1 MGAVQLPC
9 RSLKHYYFNMK
20 MHKLSIN
27 PKLLLIL
34 SLCGPLGLEISFY
47 CSGTALAQ
55 TPVKAQSKAQ
65 SKPKTEVKAQ
75 VSLIDP
81 SVVDPVGQL
90 QKISAQVKASSIE
103 LESIAA
109 ELDKLNGEL
118 DKLEGKTAKDIDRKQ
133 FAALEKRFDL
143 TLARSTAV
151 EKKVGL
157 SLSKSLKDIDNVRS
171 ALKKVEHDRQQER
184 LKGKKLKP
192 ILSDKDLKECLKDL
206 TDLDKTVREL
216 QANLKDK

>member
-1 MGAVQLPC
+1 
-9 RSLKHYYFNMK
+9 MK
-20 MHKLSIN
+20 IHNHSISH
-27 PKLLLIL
+27 KLLLLL
-34 SLCGPLGLEISFY
+34 SLELCFC
-47 CSGTALAQ
+47 CSVNSALAQ
-55 TPVKAQSKAQ
+55 SPAKSQGAAKTQSQ
-65 SKPKTEVKAQ
+65 
-75 VSLIDP
+75 IDP

-90 QKISAQVKASSIE
+90 QKISAQVKASSVE

-157 SLSKSLKDIDNVRS
+157 SLGKSLKDIDSVRN
-171 ALKKVEHDRQQER
+171 ALKKVEQERQQDR
-184 LKGKKLKP
+184 LKGKKLTP

>member
-1 MGAVQLPC
+1 
-9 RSLKHYYFNMK
+9 MK

-34 SLCGPLGLEISFY
+34 SLCGPFGLEISFY

-55 TPVKAQSKAQ
+55 TTVKAQSKAQ
-65 SKPKTEVKAQ
+65 SKTKTEIKAQ

-90 QKISAQVKASSIE
+90 QKISGQVKASSIE

-171 ALKKVEHDRQQER
+171 ALKKVERDRQQDR
-184 LKGKKLKP
+184 LKGKKLTP

>member
-1 MGAVQLPC
+1 
-9 RSLKHYYFNMK
+9 
-20 MHKLSIN
+20 MHKHSN
-27 PKLLLIL
+27 SHKLLLLL
-34 SLCGPLGLEISFY
+34 SLELCFCCGENQV
-47 CSGTALAQ
+47 LAQ
-55 TPVKAQSKAQ
+55 STAKSTVKAQGEA
-65 SKPKTEVKAQ
+65 KTPSQ
-75 VSLIDP
+75 IDP

-103 LESIAA
+103 LESIAS

-118 DKLEGKTAKDIDRKQ
+118 DKLEGKTAKNIDRKQ

-157 SLSKSLKDIDNVRS
+157 SLGKSLKDIESVRI
-171 ALKKVEHDRQQER
+171 ALKKVEHDRQQDR
-184 LKGKKLKP
+184 LKGKKLTP

-206 TDLDKTVREL
+206 ADLDKTVREL

>member
-1 MGAVQLPC
+1 
-9 RSLKHYYFNMK
+9 

-55 TPVKAQSKAQ
+55 TTVKAQSKT
-65 SKPKTEVKAQ
+65 KTEIKAQ

-90 QKISAQVKASSIE
+90 QKISGQVKASSIE

>member
-1 MGAVQLPC
+1 MGVVQLPC

-20 MHKLSIN
+20 MPKLSISSN
-27 PKLLLIL
+27 YLLLI
-34 SLCGPLGLEISFY
+34 SLIGLELSF
-47 CSGTALAQ
+47 CGFDGPALAQ
-55 TPVKAQSKAQ
+55 PINKAKPISNAKPVNKAPAKPVAQ
-65 SKPKTEVKAQ
+65 
-75 VSLIDP
+75 IDP
-81 SVVDPVGQL
+81 SVIDPVGQL
-90 QKISAQVKASSIE
+90 QKISAQVKASSRE
-103 LESIAA
+103 LESVAS

-143 TLARSTAV
+143 ALARSASV

-157 SLSKSLKDIDNVRS
+157 SLDKSLIDIDNVRI
-171 ALKKVEHDRQQER
+171 ALKKVEQDRQQDR
-184 LKGKKLKP
+184 LKGKKLTP

-206 TDLDKTVREL
+206 ADLDKTVREL

>member
-1 MGAVQLPC
+1 MGVVQLPC

-20 MHKLSIN
+20 MPKLSIS
-27 PKLLLIL
+27 PKCLLLL
-34 SLCGPLGLEISFY
+34 SLISLELSYCGFY
-47 CSGTALAQ
+47 GQALAQ
-55 TPVKAQSKAQ
+55 PTDKA
-65 SKPKTEVKAQ
+65 KPKATAKPADKAPTKPVAQ
-75 VSLIDP
+75 IDP
-81 SVVDPVGQL
+81 SVIDPVGQL
-90 QKISAQVKASSIE
+90 QKISAQVKASSGE
-103 LESIAA
+103 LESVAS

-143 TLARSTAV
+143 ALARSASV

-157 SLSKSLKDIDNVRS
+157 NLGKSLIDIDNVRI
-171 ALKKVEHDRQQER
+171 ALKKVEQDRQQDR
-184 LKGKKLKP
+184 LKGKKLTP

-206 TDLDKTVREL
+206 ADLDKTVREL

>member
-1 MGAVQLPC
+1 
-9 RSLKHYYFNMK
+9 
-20 MHKLSIN
+20 MHKLSIS
-27 PKLLLIL
+27 PKLLLL
-34 SLCGPLGLEISFY
+34 LGLSGLGLSSF
-47 CSGTALAQ
+47 CGGKTLAHS
-55 TPVKAQSKAQ
+55 PIKDQSKTQ
-65 SKPKTEVKAQ
+65 SIAKSEIKTQGNTRSQA
-75 VSLIDP
+75 SSIDP

-133 FAALEKRFDL
+133 FAALEKRFDI
-143 TLARSTAV
+143 TLARSAAV

-157 SLSKSLKDIDNVRS
+157 SLSKSLKDIDNVRI
-171 ALKKVEHDRQQER
+171 ALKKVEHERQQDR
-184 LKGKKLKP
+184 LKGKKLTP

>member
-1 MGAVQLPC
+1 MGVVQLPC

-20 MHKLSIN
+20 MPKLSIS
-27 PKLLLIL
+27 PKCLLLL
-34 SLCGPLGLEISFY
+34 SLISLELSYCGFY
-47 CSGTALAQ
+47 GQALAQ
-55 TPVKAQSKAQ
+55 PKDKAKPVDKAPTKPVAQ
-65 SKPKTEVKAQ
+65 
-75 VSLIDP
+75 IDP
-81 SVVDPVGQL
+81 SVIDPVGQL
-90 QKISAQVKASSIE
+90 QKISAQVKASSGE
-103 LESIAA
+103 LESVAS

-143 TLARSTAV
+143 ALARSASV

-157 SLSKSLKDIDNVRS
+157 NLGKSLIDIDNVRI
-171 ALKKVEHDRQQER
+171 ALKKVEQDRQQDR
-184 LKGKKLKP
+184 LKGKKLTP

-206 TDLDKTVREL
+206 ADLDKTVREL

>member
-1 MGAVQLPC
+1 
-9 RSLKHYYFNMK
+9 
-20 MHKLSIN
+20 MHKYSIGH
-27 PKLLLIL
+27 KLLLL
-34 SLCGPLGLEISFY
+34 VSFELCFY
-47 CSGTALAQ
+47 SSTNPVLAQ
-55 TPVKAQSKAQ
+55 SPVKNKGEA
-65 SKPKTEVKAQ
+65 KT
-75 VSLIDP
+75 SPLIDP

-90 QKISAQVKASSIE
+90 QKISAQVKASSNE

-143 TLARSTAV
+143 ALARSTAV

-157 SLSKSLKDIDNVRS
+157 SLGKSLKDIDSVRI
-171 ALKKVEHDRQQER
+171 ALKKVENDRQQDR
-184 LKGKKLKP
+184 LKGKKLNP